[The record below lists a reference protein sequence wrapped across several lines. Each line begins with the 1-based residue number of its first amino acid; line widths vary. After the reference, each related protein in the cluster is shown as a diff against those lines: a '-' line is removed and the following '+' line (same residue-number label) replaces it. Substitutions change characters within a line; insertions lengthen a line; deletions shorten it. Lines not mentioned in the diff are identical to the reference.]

1 MKRLIM
7 LAALPA
13 LLLAGCAAQPAA
25 SGTETLTVTGIAVCV
40 VGALL
45 PYSSLADEFG
55 FRPLPGAYWL
65 FLVPILAAYMALTQL
80 VKSALARRFGA
91 L

>member
-25 SGTETLTVTGIAVCV
+25 SGTETLTVTGSYPLQYAQQFTI
-40 VGALL
+40 
-45 PYSSLADEFG
+45 DECEG
-55 FRPLPGAYWL
+55 GYYLITIDVLRCGR
-65 FLVPILAAYMALTQL
+65 VPAQ
-80 VKSALARRFGA
+80 
-91 L
+91 